1 MFMMISLG
9 IFKPVVKASS
19 YVDQLAQMG
28 TVAKE
33 IKGILDYPELK
44 RNENSNLKEK
54 MTYEISFEN
63 LQFSYDGTKK

>member
-1 MFMMISLG
+1 
-9 IFKPVVKASS
+9 
-19 YVDQLAQMG
+19 MG